1 MRAFPSRA
9 FSRQFPL
16 KLKELHH
23 DGQVSASDGLERARN
38 VARVSGQSTSG
49 GSRRDRRGSIGSY
62 YYGQST
68 PLVLF
73 EPSAIFALSLQ
84 ILVVRK
90 DTDGKGVYNLC
101 IGTRTTITFDEL
113 SNIVVRKYSNILFA
127 IGSCFFKKNRR
138 PCQLQ
143 HRLCS
148 VKSISY
154 LVIRKISPP
163 V

>member
-16 KLKELHH
+16 KLKALHH
-23 DGQVSASDGLERARN
+23 DGQIGQVSASDGLERARN

-49 GSRRDRRGSIGSY
+49 GSRRDRRRGSIGSY

-68 PLVLF
+68 PFVLS

-101 IGTRTTITFDEL
+101 IGTRTMITFDEW
-113 SNIVVRKYSNILFA
+113 SNIVVRKYSNFH
-127 IGSCFFKKNRR
+127 F
-138 PCQLQ
+138 
-143 HRLCS
+143 
-148 VKSISY
+148 
-154 LVIRKISPP
+154 
-163 V
+163 

>member
-1 MRAFPSRA
+1 MWALEC
-9 FSRQFPL
+9 L
-16 KLKELHH
+16 KVKLPRYRHTVAPTHFQK
-23 DGQVSASDGLERARN
+23 QVGRGTWLARN

-68 PLVLF
+68 PLVLY

-90 DTDGKGVYNLC
+90 DTDGKGVYKFC

>member
-1 MRAFPSRA
+1 MGRSPLQTGLNGQETWPACLAKVRAVGA
-9 FSRQFPL
+9 
-16 KLKELHH
+16 E
-23 DGQVSASDGLERARN
+23 G
-38 VARVSGQSTSG
+38 TSG
-49 GSRRDRRGSIGSY
+49 V
-62 YYGQST
+62 
-68 PLVLF
+68 VLY

-90 DTDGKGVYNLC
+90 DTDGKGVYKFC